1 MISYVDTIGLE
12 KISVELSDLA
22 NQLDEEFDDL
32 FTRLKDVPDGTKEW
46 VGNQAKVYFEKV
58 AEEQPQYKNLSN
70 KLRALSSELLNEANE
85 LEGTISDNNKD

>member
-32 FTRLKDVPDGTKEW
+32 FTRLKDVPNETKEW
-46 VGNQAKVYFEKV
+46 VGNQAKVYFQKV
-58 AEEQPQYKNLSN
+58 TEEQSKYKNLSN